1 MPSSNYPRLRRNP
14 QMSNAAATSQPAT
27 STQYVGESVP
37 RREDFRFLT
46 GTGTFSED
54 ITLIGMLYASLVRST
69 LAHADIVSIDT
80 DAARAQPG
88 VVAVFTAADFS
99 DDEMGTIPTDWT
111 LPIMDGIPER
121 YPLARDAVKYVGE
134 AVAVVIA
141 ETRVQAD
148 DAAYFVDVEYAER
161 PAVVDTE
168 AAALEG
174 APLVHDRYERNTS
187 YVWHLGTGDWDAV
200 AANADHVVDVRLVN
214 QRCHASSLEARVS
227 IGDYQVGTGTLTLY
241 LGTQNVHVVRRN
253 LSIAIGIPENLI
265 RVVTPA
271 VGGAFGSK
279 LCLYPEDVIV
289 SAVSRR
295 LRKPVRWAETRA
307 EHFTGTSGGRDHVE
321 YVSLAADNQG
331 KIQGLKVTTYANL
344 GAYVSGMGAGI
355 PVVSGMVFPGVY
367 DITVA
372 DVDIH
377 GVFTNT
383 STTETY
389 RGAGRPEAAYLI
401 ERAVDEL
408 AAKIGIDRVE
418 LRRRNFIQ
426 PHQFPYANA
435 TGMTY
440 DSGDY
445 EKALDK
451 ALEMIGWDELVAEHK
466 VARARGRIVGLGL
479 SVYTEFCGFGESYQ
493 LQLVGFDRA
502 TWEQSVVTVTRT
514 GSVIVQVGIDAAGQ
528 GHETSIAQ
536 IVATELGL
544 DINDVEVLQG
554 DTDIVHFG
562 TGTFNSR
569 SMSSAGTSAALAARK
584 IMAKATRLAA
594 YMLDTE
600 CDDIVYNE
608 GVFSVGPDGGRQV
621 SFEEV
626 AVTAWRGVDLPEG
639 MEPTLKEIAVFDPP
653 AFTSPFGVHIA
664 AVEIDP
670 DTGAI
675 AIDRYVAVDDCG
687 NQINP
692 QLVNG
697 QIQGGVAQGIGQA
710 LYEGLAWDEDGQ
722 PMSTS
727 FMQYAVPRAHQL
739 PRLETGHTI
748 TPSPVNPLGVK
759 GVGESGAIGS
769 QPAVVNAVMDAVR
782 GHGVANLD
790 MPLTPAKVWAALQE
804 AAK

>member
-1 MPSSNYPRLRRNP
+1 MTRTT
-14 QMSNAAATSQPAT
+14 AAWAPTTAGK
-27 STQYVGESVP
+27 YIGESAP

-46 GTGTFSED
+46 GTGTFCED
-54 ITLIGMLYASLVRST
+54 ITLTGMLYASMVRST
-69 LAHADIVSIDT
+69 MAHADILSINT
-80 DAARAQPG
+80 EAARAQPG
-88 VVAVFTAADFS
+88 VVAVFTAADFG
-99 DDEMGTIPTDWT
+99 DDEMGPIPTDWT
-111 LPIMDGIPER
+111 LPIMDGIPDR

-134 AVAVVIA
+134 AVAVIVA
-141 ETRVQAD
+141 ETRAQAD
-148 DAAYFVDVEYAER
+148 DAGPFVDVEYAER

-168 AAALEG
+168 GAARDG
-174 APLVHDRYERNTS
+174 APLVHERYERNTS
-187 YVWHLGTGDWDAV
+187 YLWHLGTGDWDA
-200 AANADHVVDVRLVN
+200 AAATADHVVDVRLVN
-214 QRCHASSLEARVS
+214 QRVHASSLEARAS
-227 IGDYQVGTGTLTLY
+227 IADYQVGTDTLTLY

-253 LSIAIGIPENLI
+253 LSIAIGIPENRI

-289 SAVSRR
+289 SVVSRR
-295 LRKPVRWAETRA
+295 LRRPVRWTESRA

-321 YVSLAADNQG
+321 YVSLAADKSG
-331 KIQGLKVTTYANL
+331 KIQALKVTTYANL

-355 PVVSGMVFPGVY
+355 PVVSGMMFPGVY

-372 DVDIH
+372 DVDVH

-408 AAKIGIDRVE
+408 AAKTGIDRIE

-426 PHQFPYANA
+426 PDQFPYSNA

-451 ALEMIGWDELVAEHK
+451 ALEMIGWDDVLAEQE
-466 VARARGRIVGLGL
+466 VARSQGRIVGLGL
-479 SVYTEFCGFGESYQ
+479 SVYTEFCGFGDSYQ

-502 TWEQSVVTVTRT
+502 TWEQSVITVTRT

-536 IVATELGL
+536 IVATGLGL
-544 DINDVEVLQG
+544 DIDDVEVLQG

-569 SMSSAGTSAALAARK
+569 SMSSAGSAASLAAGK

-594 YMLDTE
+594 HMLDAKV
-600 CDDIVYNE
+600 DDIHYE
-608 GVFSVGPDGGRQV
+608 CGVFSIEPDGGGRQV
-621 SFEEV
+621 TFEEV
-626 AVTAWRGVDLPEG
+626 AVEAWLGVDLPEG

-653 AFTSPFGVHIA
+653 VFTSPFGVHIA

-670 DTGAI
+670 DTGATTI
-675 AIDRYVAVDDCG
+675 TRYVAVDDCG
-687 NQINP
+687 NLINP
-692 QLVNG
+692 TLANG
-697 QIQGGVAQGIGQA
+697 QIHGGVAQGIGQA
-710 LYEGLAWDEDGQ
+710 LYEDLSWDEDGQ
-722 PMSTS
+722 PMASS
-727 FMQYAVPRAHQL
+727 FMQYAVPRAHHM

-759 GVGESGAIGS
+759 GIGESGAIGS

-782 GHGVANLD
+782 GLGVENLD
-790 MPLTPAKVWAALQE
+790 MPLTPAKVWTALQE